1 MVQHN
6 MVIKY
11 SAAMVEYRSYFE
23 LAKDTPYLVYVLIIV
38 IILENITV
46 C

>member
-11 SAAMVEYRSYFE
+11 SAAMIEYRSYFE
-23 LAKDTPYLVYVLIIV
+23 LAKDLVYVLFIV